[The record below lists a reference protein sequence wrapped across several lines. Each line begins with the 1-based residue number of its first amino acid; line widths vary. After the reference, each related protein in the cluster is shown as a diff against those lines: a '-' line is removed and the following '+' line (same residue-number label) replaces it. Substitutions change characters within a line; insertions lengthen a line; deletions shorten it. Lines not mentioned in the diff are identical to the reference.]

1 MRIAENILRG
11 EPAKKHLARAHE
23 AHADEVL
30 RQYLLFRAT
39 CPLVFED
46 IAALTQPMASTVIPG
61 DPYAT
66 HVLEGG
72 RLVMCHM
79 QDMLQ
84 LAAERFGGDNEESD
98 DG

>member
-1 MRIAENILRG
+1 MRAAENILRG
-11 EPAKKHLARAHE
+11 ESAKKHLGRAHGDQ
-23 AHADEVL
+23 ADEVL
-30 RQYLLFRAT
+30 RQYLLMRAT

-46 IAALTQPMASTVIPG
+46 IAALTLPMASTVIPG

-79 QDMLQ
+79 QDMLE
-84 LAAERFGGDNEESD
+84 LAAERFGGDHEESEH
-98 DG
+98 G